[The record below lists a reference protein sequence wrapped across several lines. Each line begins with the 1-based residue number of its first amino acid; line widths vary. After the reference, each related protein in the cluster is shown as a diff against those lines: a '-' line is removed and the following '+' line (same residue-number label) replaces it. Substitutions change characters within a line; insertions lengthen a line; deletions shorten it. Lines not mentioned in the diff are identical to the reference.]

1 MYKCPVRLLV
11 SNSQLWRLLMFF
23 SYPIVP
29 LFPFHLAHRLSQGM

>member
-11 SNSQLWRLLMFF
+11 SDIHQWRFLMFF
-23 SYPIVP
+23 SFFTVP